1 MRLRLK
7 FSLLNSQKF
16 VLNLLFGRQFVKIKL
31 KHYFWRKNTKIMI
44 KLTSFNRRQSPPYPT
59 SLAEF
64 LYTTKS
70 VGALKAE
77 FLCATKNAVTLKAE
91 FLCATKNAV
100 TLKVEFLRTA
110 QNAGHLEVRL

>member
-16 VLNLLFGRQFVKIKL
+16 VLNLLFGHQFVKIKL

-44 KLTSFNRRQSPPYPT
+44 KLTSFNRRQSPLCPT

-64 LYTTKS
+64 LCAAKNAVT
-70 VGALKAE
+70 LKAD
-77 FLCATKNAVTLKAE
+77 FLRTTKNAVTLKA
-91 FLCATKNAV
+91 
-100 TLKVEFLRTA
+100 EFLRTA

>member
-16 VLNLLFGRQFVKIKL
+16 VLNLLFGHQFVKIKL

-59 SLAEF
+59 SLADF
-64 LYTTKS
+64 LHTTKS
-70 VGALKAE
+70 MGTLKAE
-77 FLCATKNAVTLKAE
+77 FLCTTKNAVTLKAE
-91 FLCATKNAV
+91 FLCT
-100 TLKVEFLRTA
+100 T

>member
-16 VLNLLFGRQFVKIKL
+16 VLNLLFGHQFVKIKL

-44 KLTSFNRRQSPPYPT
+44 KLTSFSRRQSPPCPT

-64 LYTTKS
+64 LYTIKS

-77 FLCATKNAVTLKAE
+77 FLCATKNAVTL
-91 FLCATKNAV
+91 NA
-100 TLKVEFLRTA
+100 EFLRTA
-110 QNAGHLEVRL
+110 QNAGHLEARL